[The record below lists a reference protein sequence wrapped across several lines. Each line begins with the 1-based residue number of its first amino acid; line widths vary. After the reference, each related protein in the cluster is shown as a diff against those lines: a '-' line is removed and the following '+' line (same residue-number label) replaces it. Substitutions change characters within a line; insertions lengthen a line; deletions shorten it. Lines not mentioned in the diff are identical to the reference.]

1 MGEILLIEVELAQV
15 RLQPVLP
22 RLIPVNLRM
31 EARVARLQPG
41 SERVK
46 PMPLG
51 MCLRSEIMEQVRARM
66 TQSRLRPGQLVSDT
80 NLRL

>member
-1 MGEILLIEVELAQV
+1 M
-15 RLQPVLP
+15 LP